1 MTERNKCMDIYDYFL
16 KQKDNIDV
24 NRWIVIILG
33 SAIILSAGYYGYSW
47 YKSNRER
54 AAQKIL
60 AECMQE
66 FASAQVGDEPWSSV
80 EQLCTLGY
88 QENSDTNSAPYFLLL
103 QADAFAAQDKKD
115 EALIAMNSMLN
126 SLSSSSELYPLFAT
140 KRALLMLD
148 METQK
153 DAGVEQLKQ
162 LANDISNKQR
172 DMAAYYLGLYYW
184 HNHDQEQANKIWHE
198 LIAMKQSDQAQS
210 PWIALAKEKVQ

>member
-1 MTERNKCMDIYDYFL
+1 MTERNKFMDIYDYL
-16 KQKDNIDV
+16 LEQKEKIDV
-24 NRWIVIILG
+24 NRWLIVVLG
-33 SAIILSAGYYGYSW
+33 AAVILSVGYYGYNW
-47 YKSNRER
+47 YKGNREQ

-80 EQLCTLGY
+80 EQLCKLGY
-88 QENSDTNSAPYFLLL
+88 QENSDTNCAPYFLLL

-115 EALIAMNSMLN
+115 EALTALNSVLN

-148 METQK
+148 IETQK
-153 DAGVEQLKQ
+153 DAGIEQLKQ
-162 LANDISNKQR
+162 LANDTSNKQR

-184 HNHDQEQANKIWHE
+184 HNHEQEQAHKVWQE
-198 LIAMKQSDQAQS
+198 LIAMKQSEQSQS
-210 PWIALAKEKVQ
+210 PWIALAQEKLQ